1 LRFAGQVEIP
11 AFGTTWDD
19 AWERFSSVERFR
31 QDNVRRGVERTRGGG
46 DPRGVVLLER
56 IFASSY
62 PNAFWPRNPVA
73 PLLLS
78 RTHGKS
84 RRRPSKAKNKAL
96 HRPRA
101 HD

>member
-56 IFASSY
+56 IFASFL
-62 PNAFWPRNPVA
+62 PECVLAAQPRCAAAVEPDA
-73 PLLLS
+73 W
-78 RTHGKS
+78 
-84 RRRPSKAKNKAL
+84 
-96 HRPRA
+96 
-101 HD
+101 